1 MTEATKNE
9 KKLDR
14 RVVRTR
20 KAIMRAYE
28 KLLAE
33 QDFSKITVSAISRE
47 ADIDRKTFYLHYAS
61 VDDLANKKAESNLMQ
76 ILEVL
81 RTQGAGKSIKEQ
93 AHIALRE
100 VNAIVMRELAIY
112 EKIASSL
119 SIEQI
124 LDKYASTVE
133 PALSRRGL
141 ELPIELSPDA
151 RMRLQFY
158 LAGALS
164 LYSTWLKSDKRTPI
178 ETVSAIVEEAIASNA
193 FPQAAS

>member
-28 KLLAE
+28 KLLVE

>member
-124 LDKYASTVE
+124 LDTYASTVE